1 MVGLAFCLWIGIESW
16 RVIGDLEDLIGVQ
29 LMDVYLGQ
37 EQRKRRLL
45 LEAFKGEINKD
56 FFK

>member
-1 MVGLAFCLWIGIESW
+1 MSLKWILKAKMS
-16 RVIGDLEDLIGVQ
+16 GVQ

-37 EQRKRRLL
+37 EQRKRRWL

>member
-1 MVGLAFCLWIGIESW
+1 MN
-16 RVIGDLEDLIGVQ
+16 
-29 LMDVYLGQ
+29 VYLGQ

-56 FFK
+56 FFLK